1 MPAEVLEELDV
12 RLVTGPFP
20 RWWGVRRNALY
31 LPARLDVDPG
41 LVTDVTRLRV
51 ADALVVLGSDL
62 ADVTYLWLGGD
73 GATVFVGPGSSMP
86 SAEIHCGASSSL
98 ILTRQVASTARASVD
113 ARNGGSIFA
122 EPDQLWASNVVIAT
136 DDMHR
141 IESLETGERLN
152 SFGGHIRLGAHVWLG
167 RDAVVMGNSE
177 IGPHSVLG
185 TRGLVAGRSFPAH
198 SVLVGAPAR
207 VVREGITWRH
217 EDVPPDA

>member
-1 MPAEVLEELDV
+1 VPADVLDELDV

-20 RWWGVRRNALY
+20 RWWSVRRNALY
-31 LPARLDVDPG
+31 LPARLDVAPG
-41 LVTDVTRLRV
+41 LVADVTRLRV

-62 ADVTYLWLGGD
+62 ADMTYLWLGGD
-73 GATVFVGPGSSMP
+73 GATVFVGPRSSMP
-86 SAEIHCGASSSL
+86 SAEIHCGASSSV

-141 IESLETGERLN
+141 IESVETGERLN